1 MTRRLVLWRHGQTAW
16 NAQGRAQGQHDVPL
30 DETGV
35 SQARAAATRL
45 ASLEPAGIVSSD
57 LARAAD
63 TAAELA
69 RLTGIEVQYDR
80 RLREVHFGER
90 EGLTMEESLARFPD
104 VTRRWLRAE
113 NVRFPGGETYRETA
127 QRFAAAL
134 TDLAAQTNDGDTVV
148 VAAHGGAMRVGTGAF
163 LRFPPSLWQAFGGF
177 ANCNWAV
184 LVEARLGWRIDE
196 WNAGSLPEPVM
207 GDDELRPAGIA
218 GSDGTRAGARA
229 GTKDAP
235 TAGTHRPAGT
245 PARSALPE
253 RG

>member
-218 GSDGTRAGARA
+218 GSDGTRAGT
-229 GTKDAP
+229 GDAP